1 MKALIQKM
9 SNTDL
14 GLLLL
19 RLSIGGLLLLHGLH
33 KLIYGTG
40 AIAHLLSAKGLPE
53 IMAQGV
59 IIGEFIA
66 PLLIIIGLF
75 TRPAAA
81 TVVFVMVMSIYLAFG
96 WSGFKLTEMGGLGV
110 ELNLLYL
117 LGALAL
123 VFTGAGRFAVSKNL
137 WS

>member
-1 MKALIQKM
+1 MKKILLKINKV
-9 SNTDL
+9 DL
-14 GLLLL
+14 GLLFL
-19 RLSIGGLLLLHGLH
+19 RLSVGGLMIFHGVH
-33 KLIYGTG
+33 KLIHGTEG
-40 AIAHLLSAKGLPE
+40 IAYLLSAKGLPE
-53 IMAQGV
+53 VMAYGV

-81 TVVFVMVMSIYLAFG
+81 TVVFVMIMSIYLAFG
-96 WSGFKLTEMGGLGV
+96 WSGFGLTEQGSLAV

-123 VFTGAGRFAVSKNL
+123 VFTGAGKFAVSKNL